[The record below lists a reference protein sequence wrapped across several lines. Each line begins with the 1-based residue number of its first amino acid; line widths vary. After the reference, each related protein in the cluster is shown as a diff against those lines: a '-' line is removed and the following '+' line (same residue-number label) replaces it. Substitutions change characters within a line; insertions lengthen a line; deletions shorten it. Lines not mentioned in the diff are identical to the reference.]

1 MVKATH
7 SPFGRRAHSCSHR
20 ERDRDRQQARGG
32 SAGGVRRPHRDEA
45 DGQSL
50 SVSPADHAV
59 DGDQTIEQDGATVW
73 LDPVAADAL
82 DGMVLD
88 GGVDEDGNIQ
98 FALGQQV

>member
-1 MVKATH
+1 MLALTENVTEIVNKLAEEVPEM
-7 SPFGRRAHSCSHR
+7 S
-20 ERDRDRQQARGG
+20 
-32 SAGGVRRPHRDEA
+32 GVRIATEA

-98 FALGQQV
+98 FALGQQA

>member
-1 MVKATH
+1 MLALTENVTEIVNKLAEEVPEM
-7 SPFGRRAHSCSHR
+7 S
-20 ERDRDRQQARGG
+20 
-32 SAGGVRRPHRDEA
+32 GVRIATEP

-50 SVSPADHAV
+50 SVSPADHAAA
-59 DGDQTIEQDGATVW
+59 GDEVIEQGGATVW
-73 LDPVAADAL
+73 IDANAAEVL